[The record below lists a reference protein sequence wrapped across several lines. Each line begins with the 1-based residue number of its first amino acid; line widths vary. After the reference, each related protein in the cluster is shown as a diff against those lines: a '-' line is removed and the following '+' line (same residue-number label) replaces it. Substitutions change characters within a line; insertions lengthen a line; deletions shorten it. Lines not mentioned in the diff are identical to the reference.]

1 MKTKRFF
8 GLLLATV
15 ISMGGFQ
22 AALADTQTRSLE
34 AVLRAAPEVFEN
46 QGRIG
51 RPTQIEKQGRLFSSS
66 ERGLTL
72 EVKNPKLE
80 KMVQFRGANFRVIS
94 DAAGVDYIPVPKSD
108 GSVQTAAVINSDE
121 SSDQLHFKLLIPAEA
136 TVSIIDTGEALIL
149 NASGTMLGGISS
161 PWALDASGQTVDTW
175 FEIVKGEL
183 IQHVD
188 HKNGNYDYPIVADPW
203 LGIDLYGYPY
213 ITTVSGKGYKV
224 NVTPTA
230 WGVSMAGPATW
241 FAHRDEVVTKLGS
254 ASWRWTNTIQEQFYC
269 HIAGL
274 PLSLP
279 EYNME
284 SWSPLVNWFTSLT
297 SYQCNPHSGT
307 WY

>member
-1 MKTKRFF
+1 MSLGGNMKTKRFF

-22 AALADTQTRSLE
+22 AAIADTQTRSLE

-51 RPTQIEKQGRLFSSS
+51 RSTQIEKQGRLFSSS

-175 FEIVKGEL
+175 FEILNGEL
-183 IQHVD
+183 IQHVA

-203 LGIDLYGYPY
+203 LGIDLYGEPN

-230 WGVSMAGPATW
+230 WGVTMAGLATW

-254 ASWRWTNTIQEQFYC
+254 QSFRWTDTIQEQFYC

-274 PLSLP
+274 PFSLP
-279 EYNME
+279 EYNLE
-284 SWSPLVNWFTSLT
+284 SWRPLVNWSISLPL
-297 SYQCNPHSGT
+297 YQCNP
-307 WY
+307 